1 MVERQAQLKVVVPKS
16 YRQPEFLEELQ
27 ALLTD
32 QGTVSLE
39 CKVIGIPTPVLNW
52 YKDGQ
57 EIKAGDVFA
66 FTARSDD
73 ATSLGIYTCEAINC
87 VGRAVSVSKVHVTG
101 NGHRES
107 AAPPGTS
114 CIPRAAKQKPV
125 EPPVIVEDMFNQKV
139 KVGESVEFSLK
150 VMVPPAP
157 TEVRWY
163 NKDQLKEANDR
174 YLMKANEE
182 PGKYALNICP
192 TDIDDDGEWKCVIQ
206 NDGGQT
212 ETSSILTLVVPKNY
226 RPPRFLENLRA
237 ILTEEGLVSFEC
249 KVVGFPTPQLQWFKD
264 GQELKPG
271 DVYQLSGTNS
281 LGSYSCVARN
291 CMGQSSSVAELTVDD
306 IENQL
311 NEEERRQLMEY
322 VLVSF

>member
-1 MVERQAQLKVVVPKS
+1 MKVVVPKS
-16 YRQPEFLEELQ
+16 YKQPEFLEELQ
-27 ALLTD
+27 AILTD

-73 ATSLGIYTCEAINC
+73 STSLGVYTCEAVNC
-87 VGRAVSVSKVHVTG
+87 VGRAISISKVHVTG
-101 NGHRES
+101 KNSRES
-107 AAPPGTS
+107 STQPGAGGVTGA
-114 CIPRAAKQKPV
+114 IARKQV
-125 EPPVIVEDMFNQKV
+125 EPPVVIEEMFNQKV
-139 KVGESVEFSLK
+139 KVGEHVEFNVK
-150 VMVPPAP
+150 VMVPPVP
-157 TEVRWY
+157 TGVQWY
-163 NKDQLKEANDR
+163 NKDQLKESSDR
-174 YLMKANEE
+174 YLMRENEE
-182 PGKYALNICP
+182 PGKYVLNICP

-226 RPPRFLENLRA
+226 RPPRFLEDLRA

-311 NEEERRQLMEY
+311 NEDERRQLMEY
-322 VLVSF
+322 V